1 MRVSWERW
9 ERMDVLGPVYKMV
22 AQGLNDGEIAK
33 KLGLP
38 EPTVQDCVS
47 WLCHFLETS
56 TRATLR
62 FCVRT
67 TQHNRHFAP
76 PSAGE
81 ETDRSACRSA
91 ECMFLMSFGSAM
103 RNH

>member
-56 TRATLR
+56 TRATL
-62 FCVRT
+62 
-67 TQHNRHFAP
+67 
-76 PSAGE
+76 G
-81 ETDRSACRSA
+81 SACERRSTTDTSRRLVQA
-91 ECMFLMSFGSAM
+91 RRLIGAHVVQQSACFL
-103 RNH
+103 